1 MYVCLSV
8 RFAVDTE
15 LVKRKKEKKSTSRQR
30 YFWKRNERREKEER
44 ASAKENERE
53 RGRERETASE
63 RGKKTKQTERIIKE
77 HIKKKAKEKEKET
90 VEVNSARTT
99 LQSGISAMGLI
110 TTGFLFLFLFFPQA
124 RASASPLSFIHTFGQ
139 DNDEEKKFSSHRTHF
154 TRAKKCT
161 EKKERE

>member
-1 MYVCLSV
+1 
-8 RFAVDTE
+8 
-15 LVKRKKEKKSTSRQR
+15 
-30 YFWKRNERREKEER
+30 
-44 ASAKENERE
+44 
-53 RGRERETASE
+53 
-63 RGKKTKQTERIIKE
+63 
-77 HIKKKAKEKEKET
+77 
-90 VEVNSARTT
+90 
-99 LQSGISAMGLI
+99 MGLI